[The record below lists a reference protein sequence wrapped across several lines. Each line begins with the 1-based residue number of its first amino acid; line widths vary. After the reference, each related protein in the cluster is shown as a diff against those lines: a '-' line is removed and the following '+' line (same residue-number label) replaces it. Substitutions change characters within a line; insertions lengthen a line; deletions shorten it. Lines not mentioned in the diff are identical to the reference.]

1 MIGICQG
8 QTELS
13 SGSSQRRPVSS
24 TIPNRTRALCTPVG
38 SVYVFVQ
45 FVFGLE
51 FLHRLGSTAKRDQ
64 SFICAYPALREG
76 LHGRLS
82 LGNPPAL
89 KQSVWVH
96 REASLPRTGRYQQGP
111 AGTRVS
117 RIETAISSHT
127 PGTPLAPHRIHS
139 ISSFDSWSGCPPL
152 GTTTLVSETLP
163 DNRAA
168 SCWLAR
174 RPASSPSSIT
184 TSC

>member
-1 MIGICQG
+1 MIGIHVLDDSRGGIQRGPEVVLYRPFMIGICQG

-13 SGSSQRRPVSS
+13 SRILPTETLCSS
-24 TIPNRTRALCTPVG
+24 TIPEQARALCTPVG

-96 REASLPRTGRYQQGP
+96 REASLPRTGRYTARTG
-111 AGTRVS
+111 GNS
-117 RIETAISSHT
+117 R
-127 PGTPLAPHRIHS
+127 
-139 ISSFDSWSGCPPL
+139 
-152 GTTTLVSETLP
+152 
-163 DNRAA
+163 
-168 SCWLAR
+168 
-174 RPASSPSSIT
+174 
-184 TSC
+184 